1 MKKENRFGQR
11 KKKLVSSEEACTL
24 FFLTHGG
31 KERTHLTALWKHW
44 DTVMGEEIA
53 ALGSPLGHTNKTL
66 TVGGSDSMA
75 LQELSLQSYEIL
87 ERANAFMD
95 SEYFAQIKVVL
106 LLGQEPL
113 NRIRAR
119 RSAKRI
125 LPQLPPMPPRLGGLM
140 GSLNPDSPVTKCY
153 EAYVRL
159 FTQSAPT
166 T

>member
-1 MKKENRFGQR
+1 MKKWNTFGQR
-11 KKKLVSSEEACTL
+11 KKKLISSDEACTL

-53 ALGSPLGHTNKTL
+53 ALGAPLGHTNKTL
-66 TVGGSDSMA
+66 TIGGSDSMA

-95 SEYFAQIKVVL
+95 SNYFEQIKVVL

-119 RSAKRI
+119 RSAKHVV
-125 LPQLPPMPPRLGGLM
+125 PQLPPMPPRLGSLM
-140 GSLNPDSPVTKCY
+140 GSLNPESPVTKCY

-159 FTQSAPT
+159 FTQSNTPS
-166 T
+166 